1 VLKWGVLSTARIN
14 RKFLAG
20 LRKTD
25 EAEVVAVA
33 SRDETAAHAYAR
45 QHDIPRGYGGY
56 DALLHDPD
64 VEAVYIS
71 LPNALHVE
79 WSTRA
84 LEAGK
89 HVLCEKPIS
98 RRAAEVRELFDLA
111 QARGLLLMEGF
122 MFRHHPQTERL
133 LALVREGAIGRL
145 RMIVSSFSFHAPD
158 PSNIRLQRG
167 LDGGALMDVGCYC
180 VSATRLL
187 GGEPLRVQAEQ
198 SLGADGVDVTFA
210 GTLRLR
216 EEVLAHFDAGLA
228 LAPRHGL
235 EVVGEEG
242 TLVLADPWH
251 CTRPGIELRL
261 ADGTQRIEIELANPY
276 ALEAENFSRVIRGDA
291 EPQLGRDD
299 AVGQARAIEALY
311 QAADQGRA
319 VELS

>member
-1 VLKWGVLSTARIN
+1 MLKWGILSTARIN

-20 LRKTD
+20 LRQTD

-33 SRDETAAHAYAR
+33 SRDEAAAQAYAR

-56 DALLHDPD
+56 DALLQDPD

-98 RRAAEVRELFDLA
+98 RRAAEVQELFDLA

-133 LALVREGAIGRL
+133 LASVREGAIGRL
-145 RMIVSSFSFHAPD
+145 RMIVSSFSFHASD

-187 GGEPLRVQAEQ
+187 GGEPLRAQAEQ

-210 GTLRLR
+210 ATLRLR

-235 EVVGEEG
+235 EVVGEAG
-242 TLVLADPWH
+242 TLVVEDPWH
-251 CTRPGIELRL
+251 CTHPGIELRL
-261 ADGTQRIEIELANPY
+261 PDGTRRIEIESANPY
-276 ALEAENFSRVIRGDA
+276 ALEAENFSRVIRGEAD
-291 EPQLGRDD
+291 PRLGRDD

-311 QAADQGRA
+311 QAADHGRA
-319 VELS
+319 VEVS